1 MKRTLESKNTERTLI
16 CTTDD
21 KKKVY
26 KAINNGSL
34 QLKDFPGL
42 KINVTDIIQ
51 VRSVRKETGE
61 EAVNTVLISDTG
73 ECYATLSPTV
83 DDSVHNMV
91 EIFGVPSQ
99 ENQITVEVKT
109 GKSNAGREY
118 FYLDVV

>member
-1 MKRTLESKNTERTLI
+1 MERTLI
-16 CTTDD
+16 CTTED
-21 KKKVY
+21 KKKMYRAV
-26 KAINNGSL
+26 NNGSL

-42 KINVTDIIQ
+42 IINVTDIIQ

-83 DDSVHNMV
+83 DESVNNMV
-91 EIFGVPSQ
+91 VIFGTPSQ
-99 ENQITVEVKT
+99 ENPIVVEVKT

>member
-1 MKRTLESKNTERTLI
+1 MARDLI
-16 CTTDD
+16 CTTAD
-21 KKKVY
+21 KKKMY

-42 KINVTDIIQ
+42 KINVFDIIQ
-51 VRSVRKETGE
+51 VDSVRKETGE
-61 EAVNTVLISDTG
+61 PAINTVLISDTG

-83 DDSVHNMV
+83 DDSIHNMV
-91 EIFGVPSQ
+91 EIFGEPSP
-99 ENQITVEVKT
+99 ENPITVEVKT

>member
-1 MKRTLESKNTERTLI
+1 MARDLI
-16 CTTDD
+16 CTTTD
-21 KKKVY
+21 KKKMY

-42 KINVTDIIQ
+42 KINVFDIIQ
-51 VRSVRKETGE
+51 VDSVRKETGE
-61 EAVNTVLISDTG
+61 PAINTVLISDTG

-83 DDSVHNMV
+83 DDSVHNMI
-91 EIFGVPSQ
+91 EILGEPSP
-99 ENQITVEVKT
+99 ENPITVEVKT

>member
-1 MKRTLESKNTERTLI
+1 MARELI
-16 CTTDD
+16 CTTND
-21 KKKVY
+21 KKKMY

-34 QLKDFPGL
+34 QLKDFPGMF
-42 KINVTDIIQ
+42 INVIDIIQ
-51 VRSVRKETGE
+51 VDSVRKETGE
-61 EAVNTVLISDTG
+61 SAINTVLIADTG

-91 EIFGVPSQ
+91 EIFGNPSL
-99 ENQITVEVKT
+99 ENPIAVEVKT

>member
-1 MKRTLESKNTERTLI
+1 MARELI
-16 CTTDD
+16 CTTND
-21 KKKVY
+21 KKKMY

-34 QLKDFPGL
+34 QLKDFPGMF
-42 KINVTDIIQ
+42 INVIDIIQ
-51 VRSVRKETGE
+51 VDSVRKETGE
-61 EAVNTVLISDTG
+61 SAINTVLIADTG

-91 EIFGVPSQ
+91 EIFGIPSQ
-99 ENQITVEVKT
+99 ENPITVEVKT

>member
-1 MKRTLESKNTERTLI
+1 MERNLI
-16 CTTDD
+16 CTTTD
-21 KKKVY
+21 KKKMY

-42 KINVTDIIQ
+42 KINVVDIIQ
-51 VRSVRKETGE
+51 VNSVRKETGE
-61 EAVNTVLISDTG
+61 AATNTVLIADTG

-83 DDSVHNMV
+83 GDSIHNMV
-91 EIFGVPSQ
+91 EIFGEPSS
-99 ENQITVEVKT
+99 ENPITVEVRT

>member
-1 MKRTLESKNTERTLI
+1 MERTLI
-16 CTTDD
+16 CTTED
-21 KKKVY
+21 KKKMY

-51 VRSVRKETGE
+51 ARSVRKESGE
-61 EAVNTVLISDTG
+61 EAVNTVLISDTD
-73 ECYATLSPTV
+73 EYYATLSPTV
-83 DDSVHNMV
+83 DDSVNNLV
-91 EIFGVPSQ
+91 EIFGFPSQ
-99 ENQITVEVKT
+99 ENPIAIEVKT

>member
-1 MKRTLESKNTERTLI
+1 MERKLIRTTN
-16 CTTDD
+16 D
-21 KKKVY
+21 KKKMY

-42 KINVTDIIQ
+42 KINVVDIIQ
-51 VRSVRKETGE
+51 MDSVRKETGE
-61 EAVNTVLISDTG
+61 VAVNTVLIADTG

-91 EIFGVPSQ
+91 EIFGEPSS
-99 ENQITVEVKT
+99 ENPITVEVRT

>member
-1 MKRTLESKNTERTLI
+1 MERTLI
-16 CTTDD
+16 CTTED
-21 KKKVY
+21 KKKMY
-26 KAINNGSL
+26 KAITNGSL

-51 VRSVRKETGE
+51 VNSVRRKTGE
-61 EAVNTVLISDTG
+61 EAVKTVLISDTG

-83 DDSVHNMV
+83 DDSVNNMV
-91 EIFGVPSQ
+91 EIFGTPSQ
-99 ENQITVEVKT
+99 ENPIAVEFKT

>member
-1 MKRTLESKNTERTLI
+1 MGRELI
-16 CTTDD
+16 CTTSD
-21 KKKVY
+21 KKKMF

-42 KINVTDIIQ
+42 KINVVDIIQ
-51 VRSVRKETGE
+51 VDSVRKETGE
-61 EAVNTVLISDTG
+61 VAVNTVLVADTG

-91 EIFGVPSQ
+91 EVFGNPSD
-99 ENQITVEVKT
+99 ENPIEVEVKT

-118 FYLDVV
+118 FYLDIV